1 MEVIK
6 LKDDLFYIG
15 DLDNPKAYIKIERDE
30 DNDIKV
36 VSTFVDDSLRG
47 KEIAG
52 KLTEEVISYAKKE
65 RLKIVPICPYTIN
78 FFEKHEGYHGLLK

>member
-47 KEIAG
+47 KGIAG

-65 RLKIVPICPYTIN
+65 RLKIVPICPYTII
-78 FFEKHEGYHGLLK
+78 FLKNTKDTTDF

>member
-47 KEIAG
+47 KGIAG

-65 RLKIVPICPYTIN
+65 RLKIVPICPYTII